1 MTTSIPVNIGG
12 RIERDV
18 HREMMEYWLRN
29 ADDHQVHSF
38 DQYIIELA
46 VYGFNKLPGR
56 DSSQNRTPTPK
67 VKKDG

>member
-1 MTTSIPVNIGG
+1 MKRTDIPILVDG

-18 HREMMEYWLRN
+18 QREMLEYWARN
-29 ADDHQVHSF
+29 VDDHQVHSF

-56 DSSQNRTPTPK
+56 YLTGEATK
-67 VKKDG
+67 

>member
-1 MTTSIPVNIGG
+1 MTIDTSIPIHVSG

-18 HREMMEYWLRN
+18 HRELMEYWLRN
-29 ADDHQVHSF
+29 VDDHQVHSF

-56 DSSQNRTPTPK
+56 DSRGTET
-67 VKKDG
+67 